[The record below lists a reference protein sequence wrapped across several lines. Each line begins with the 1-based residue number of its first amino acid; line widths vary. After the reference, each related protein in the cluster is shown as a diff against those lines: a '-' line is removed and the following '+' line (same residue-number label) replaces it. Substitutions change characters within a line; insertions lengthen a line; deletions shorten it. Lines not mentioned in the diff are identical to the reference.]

1 MDCLKFG
8 IIVEDGK
15 VLFKMWGKLD
25 MEEINWKWFWIMVL
39 YQFFLFIMCVL
50 QVDALF
56 MMSLEKTLIYKKF
69 VLRLSEK
76 SINRNENIHWE
87 VFWKR
92 GTLEQVFLKK
102 SDFSFN
108 WLFLWKLIVWN
119 NLFFTILVTVISK
132 NREEFLKFYFC

>member
-15 VLFKMWGKLD
+15 ILFKMWGKLD

-56 MMSLEKTLIYKKF
+56 MMSSEKTLIYKKF

>member
-8 IIVEDGK
+8 VIVEDGK
-15 VLFKMWGKLD
+15 ILFKMWGKLD

-50 QVDALF
+50 QVDGLF
-56 MMSLEKTLIYKKF
+56 MMSSEKTLIYKKF

>member
-15 VLFKMWGKLD
+15 ILFKMWGKLD

-56 MMSLEKTLIYKKF
+56 TMSSEKTLIYKKF